1 MMRYAT
7 REDLLTAD
15 GSFVWNV
22 AMNPETEQLD
32 EAAISQAL
40 DDTDEEINSW
50 LSRRFKLP
58 LETTVPRLLQRV
70 AVSIAF
76 YWLADRD
83 NQVTE
88 LVQKRYD
95 EAVKTLKDIANGQRD
110 LGLPTTEQPTEGT
123 GGKVIM
129 VGENT
134 RLFTRNSLKG
144 VL

>member
-1 MMRYAT
+1 MQYAT
-7 REDLLTAD
+7 REDLMTAD

-22 AMNPETEQLD
+22 AMDTEKQQLD

-40 DDTDEEINSW
+40 ADTDEEINSW
-50 LSRRFKLP
+50 LSRRYKLP
-58 LETTVPRLLQRV
+58 LETAVPRLLKRV

-95 EAVKTLKDIANGQRD
+95 DAIKTLKDIANGQRD
-110 LGLPTTEQPTEGT
+110 LGLPTLEQPTEGT

-129 VGENT
+129 VGDNA
-134 RLFTRNSLKG
+134 RLFTRNTLKG

>member
-1 MMRYAT
+1 MHYAT

-15 GSFVWNV
+15 ASFVWNV
-22 AMNPETEQLD
+22 AMDPETQQLD
-32 EAAISQAL
+32 EARIVQAL

-50 LSRRFKLP
+50 LSRRYKLP
-58 LETTVPRLLQRV
+58 LETAVPRLLQRV

-76 YWLADRD
+76 YWLADSD

-95 EAVKTLKDIANGQRD
+95 EAVNTLKGVANGQRD
-110 LGLPTTEQPTEGT
+110 LGLPTADQPTEGT

-129 VGENT
+129 VGENP
-134 RLFTRNSLKG
+134 RLMTRNSLKG

>member
-1 MMRYAT
+1 M
-7 REDLLTAD
+7 D
-15 GSFVWNV
+15 
-22 AMNPETEQLD
+22 TEKQQLD

-40 DDTDEEINSW
+40 ADTDEEINSW
-50 LSRRFKLP
+50 LSRRYKLP
-58 LETTVPRLLQRV
+58 LETAVPRLLKRV

-95 EAVKTLKDIANGQRD
+95 DAIKTLKDIANGQRD
-110 LGLPTTEQPTEGT
+110 LGLPTLEQPTEGT

-129 VGENT
+129 VGDNA
-134 RLFTRNSLKG
+134 RLFTRNTLKG

>member
-1 MMRYAT
+1 MQYAT
-7 REDLLTAD
+7 REDLMTAD

-22 AMNPETEQLD
+22 AMDTETQQLD

-40 DDTDEEINSW
+40 ADTDEEINSW
-50 LSRRFKLP
+50 LSRRYKLP
-58 LETTVPRLLQRV
+58 LETAVPRLLQRV

-95 EAVKTLKDIANGQRD
+95 DAIKTLKDIANGQRD
-110 LGLPTTEQPTEGT
+110 LGLPTLEQPTEGT

-129 VGENT
+129 VGDNA
-134 RLFTRNSLKG
+134 RLFTRNTLKG

>member
-1 MMRYAT
+1 MQYAT
-7 REDLLTAD
+7 REDLMTAD

-22 AMNPETEQLD
+22 AMDTQTQQLD

-40 DDTDEEINSW
+40 ADTDEEINSW
-50 LSRRFKLP
+50 LSRRYKLP
-58 LETTVPRLLQRV
+58 LETAVPRLLQRV

-95 EAVKTLKDIANGQRD
+95 DAIKTLKDIANGQRD
-110 LGLPTTEQPTEGT
+110 LGLPTLEQPTEGT

-129 VGENT
+129 VGDNA
-134 RLFTRNSLKG
+134 RLFTRNTLKG

>member
-1 MMRYAT
+1 MRYAT
-7 REDLLTAD
+7 REDLMTAD

-22 AMNPETEQLD
+22 AMDTEKQQLD

-40 DDTDEEINSW
+40 ADTDEEINSW
-50 LSRRFKLP
+50 LSRRYKLP
-58 LETTVPRLLQRV
+58 LETAVPRLLQRV

-95 EAVKTLKDIANGQRD
+95 DAIKTLKDIANGQRD
-110 LGLPTTEQPTEGT
+110 LGLPTLEQPTEGT

-129 VGENT
+129 VGDNA
-134 RLFTRNSLKG
+134 RLFTRNTLKG